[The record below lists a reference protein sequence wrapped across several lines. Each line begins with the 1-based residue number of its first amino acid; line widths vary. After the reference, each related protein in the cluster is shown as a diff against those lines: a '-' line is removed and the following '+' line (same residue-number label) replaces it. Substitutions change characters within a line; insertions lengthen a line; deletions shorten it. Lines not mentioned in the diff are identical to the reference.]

1 MRVAILIL
9 ELVRNAASF
18 FFLSHFVKYAHI
30 FWFLFH
36 RAESTGWSRISWIC
50 ASVFPK
56 RKVCWLFR
64 LEKKLADISL
74 AYVVSSSRE
83 PLFLLVFHGRV
94 LRLLTRSK
102 SMTKF
107 ARRRYQLLLRSVSL
121 CCPVD
126 FSLVSQ
132 NPYSTKLSIPRL
144 LQVLCKGHPVEFASY
159 FHYCHTLT
167 FDQRPDYGFLKRLFR
182 DLFSREGTC
191 RKWKW

>member
-18 FFLSHFVKYAHI
+18 FFLSHFVKCAHI

-107 ARRRYQLLLRSVSL
+107 ARRRYQLLLRSN
-121 CCPVD
+121 
-126 FSLVSQ
+126 FSLLCVTIDTLSAGYSYH
-132 NPYSTKLSIPRL
+132 NPFAGSMQRSPCGVCFIFSL
-144 LQVLCKGHPVEFASY
+144 LPHTDIWSAPWLRVLEAA
-159 FHYCHTLT
+159 
-167 FDQRPDYGFLKRLFR
+167 
-182 DLFSREGTC
+182 FSWFILPGRYL
-191 RKWKW
+191 